1 MKVSEATINKMQL
14 LLRSFF
20 NANAKSDNI
29 AYWLGYNYYNNI
41 EKVYHEKWAHAFP
54 SDLFADGLS
63 NFMLKLDIRPVRIGL
78 EDHDRDYDNLVEV
91 FEDNK
96 ALAEG
101 LVNEV
106 HELIEIAEM
115 NDDVEVKLFAEEL
128 ALLVLDYFKQAEE
141 WDHVAK
147 TTTPSDMNIHID
159 HYTNFIK

>member
-147 TTTPSDMNIHID
+147 TTTPADMNIHID